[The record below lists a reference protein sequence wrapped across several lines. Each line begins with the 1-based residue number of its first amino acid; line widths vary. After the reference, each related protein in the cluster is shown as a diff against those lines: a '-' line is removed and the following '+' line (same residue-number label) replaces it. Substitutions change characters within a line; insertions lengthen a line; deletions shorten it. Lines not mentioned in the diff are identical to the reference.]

1 MPSPTTQVEL
11 KDRGRKTEI
20 DSEIENKRKWLLMGG
35 IHFTHKGSEDTD
47 G

>member
-20 DSEIENKRKWLLMGG
+20 DSEIENKRKMAA
-35 IHFTHKGSEDTD
+35 D
-47 G
+47 GRHPLYS